1 MTPIDSPRRPDRRR
15 ARTRRAVERAFIEL
29 VGEKGYAGLTVQ
41 EILDRADVGRS
52 TFYTHF
58 HSKEDLLGLVVVSI
72 CDHVLAPSAPEVTH
86 DFTTR
91 RAPVDI
97 VEHMLTHVAEE
108 GSAVRALL
116 AGGTGAPLVQRLRQA
131 LTERVGTI
139 FPDVLSSG
147 GPRPPGE
154 DSFLRHH
161 LAGTVVEAI
170 LWWSDEGFRTPAGTV
185 ARRCLAVTEPLR
197 HHR

>member
-1 MTPIDSPRRPDRRR
+1 MTPAGLDSRLDRRR

-29 VGEKGYAGLTVQ
+29 VGEKGYTGLTVQ

-72 CDHVLAPSAPEVTH
+72 CDHVLAPSAPEGTH

-91 RAPVDI
+91 REPVDI
-97 VEHMLTHVAEE
+97 VEHILTHVADE

-116 AGGTGAPLVQRLRQA
+116 TGGTGAPLVHRLRVA
-131 LTERVGTI
+131 LTERVDTI
-139 FPDVLSSG
+139 FPEVLRSAGS
-147 GPRPPGE
+147 RPAGE
-154 DSFLRHH
+154 DSVLRHH

-185 ARRCLAVTEPLR
+185 AARCLAVTDPLR
-197 HHR
+197 HRC